1 MRVSGTAV
9 QSRQAE
15 ILRHLRRTGRAE
27 VEALATLLH
36 TTPQT
41 IRKDLNAL
49 AASGKVLRFHGG
61 ASLLAGVEYTAFEVR
76 RAIAAEQKEAI
87 GREIARRIPDNVA
100 IFLNSGTTTAAVAR
114 HLSRHAGLLVL
125 TDSVQMA
132 DALRVHPGLDVVVP
146 GGTVRQS
153 DGAILGEQAVDF
165 VRQFRVDIAVVGAAA
180 IGEDGS
186 LLDFDLREAALLRVV
201 LDGARTAILAADSSK
216 FDRVAPVRGG
226 HLSQI
231 RQFVTDP
238 ACPPRLRHLCRT
250 LGVALIEAR

>member
-1 MRVSGTAV
+1 MRARGTVV

-15 ILRHLRRTGRAE
+15 ILRHLRRTGRAG
-27 VEALATLLH
+27 VETLAELLA

-41 IRKDLNAL
+41 IRKDLNTL
-49 AASGKVLRFHGG
+49 AAAGKVLRFHGG

-87 GREIARRIPDNVA
+87 GRAIARRIPNNVA

-114 HLSRHAGLLVL
+114 HLGQHAGLLVV

-132 DALRVHPGLDVVVP
+132 DALRLHPGLEVVVP

-165 VRQFRVDIAVVGAAA
+165 VRQFRFDIAVVGAAA

-231 RQFVTDP
+231 GQFVTDP
-238 ACPPRLRHLCRT
+238 ACPPRLRQLCRT
-250 LGVALIEAR
+250 LGVPLIEAR